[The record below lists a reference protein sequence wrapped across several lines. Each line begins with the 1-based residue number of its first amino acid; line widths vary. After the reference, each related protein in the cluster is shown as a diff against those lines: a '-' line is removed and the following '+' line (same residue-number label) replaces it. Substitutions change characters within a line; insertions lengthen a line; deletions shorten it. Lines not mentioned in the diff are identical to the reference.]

1 MAGLLLTR
9 LMAEQCADQLPTI
22 AAQTGTELTPILFPA
37 DESPLDA
44 STVSAIDLAYVSPD
58 LFRVG
63 VERVWQ
69 FMQTLESAPNLR
81 WAHLGW
87 AGTDHPRFA
96 EFLDRGVQI
105 SNSPGA
111 AAEPIAHSAMA
122 GLLSLARRFPFFA
135 RQQREHRWERLP
147 AELVPPDL
155 GTQTLVIFGLGSIGR
170 ELARLARPFGIRVI
184 GVRRSPRRDD
194 DEVDDLIHPDQL
206 DGGLPEADW
215 LAITS
220 PLTAATLG
228 AISAARLDL
237 LPPGA
242 HLLNVA
248 RGKIVDEEA
257 LVARLE
263 SGAIAGAYL
272 DVVSEEPLTPDS
284 PLWDLPNVILT
295 PHSSWVAR
303 GNPERARQ
311 IFLTNLACVLRGED
325 LPQAIR
331 RD

>member
-9 LMAEQCADQLPTI
+9 QLAEQCADQLPTI
-22 AAQTGTELTPILFPA
+22 AAQTGTEISPILFPQ
-37 DESPLDA
+37 DDSPLDA
-44 STVSAIDLAYVSPD
+44 ETIAAVELAYVSPD
-58 LFRVG
+58 LFKVG

-69 FMQTLESAPNLR
+69 FIQALESAPGLR

-87 AGTDHPRFA
+87 AGTDNPRFA
-96 EFLDRGVQI
+96 EFLKRGVRL

-135 RQQREHRWERLP
+135 QQQREHRWQRLP
-147 AELVPPDL
+147 EEFLPPDL
-155 GTQTLVIFGLGSIGR
+155 STQTLVIFGLGAIGG
-170 ELARLARPFGIRVI
+170 ELARLARPFGLHVI
-184 GVRRSPRRDD
+184 GVRRSPRNER
-194 DEVDDLIHPDQL
+194 DEVDELVHPDRL
-206 DGGLPEADW
+206 DDVLPHADW
-215 LAITS
+215 LAVTS
-220 PLTAATLG
+220 PLTQATLG

-242 HLLNVA
+242 HVMNVA
-248 RGKIVDEEA
+248 RGKIIDQEA
-257 LVARLE
+257 LIARLQ

-272 DVVSEEPLTPDS
+272 DVVSEEPLAAES
-284 PLWDLPNVILT
+284 PLWELPNVIVT

-311 IFLTNLACVLRGED
+311 IFLTNLACFLRRED
-325 LPQAIR
+325 LPQEIR
-331 RD
+331 EH